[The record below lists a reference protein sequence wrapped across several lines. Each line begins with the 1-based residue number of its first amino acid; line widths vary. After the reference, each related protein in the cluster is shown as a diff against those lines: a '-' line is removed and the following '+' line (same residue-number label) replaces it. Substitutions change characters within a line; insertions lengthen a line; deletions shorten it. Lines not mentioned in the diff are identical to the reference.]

1 MDSQLDSTIIECLN
15 KMKNKSIRKRLTREL
30 VSFNNNADEL
40 YIDSVVL
47 NTNNSPMI
55 TIVDYNNENVNVYEF
70 EITQHY
76 PFTPPKVKINKTL
89 YNDFLRIGSITFLH
103 LLKKL
108 KKYDCFCCH
117 SYLCAERWS
126 PAITIK
132 QFIEEIRMFR
142 KCKRD
147 IVNKKYAD
155 KIKDKYLIADI
166 DLDSWLL

>member
-1 MDSQLDSTIIECLN
+1 MITQLESSIIECLN

-30 VSFNNNADEL
+30 VSFYNNADEL

-47 NTNNSPMI
+47 NTIDSPII

-76 PFTPPKVKINKTL
+76 PFTPPKVKINKRM
-89 YNDFLRIGSITFLH
+89 YNDFLRIHSTTFLH

-108 KKYDCFCCH
+108 KNYDCFCCH
-117 SYLCAERWS
+117 SYLCIENWA

-132 QFIEEIRMFR
+132 QYIEEIRMFR
-142 KCKRD
+142 KYKREL
-147 IVNKKYAD
+147 VNKKYAD

-166 DLDSWLL
+166 DLDSWLF